1 MIFALDVGT
10 RKIAG
15 LIVVEEKGTIRIVD
29 SELIEHKTRTMFDGQ
44 VHDVL
49 GVAETVK
56 EVKERLESRNE
67 IELKEV
73 AVALAGRFL
82 KTQVGEA
89 ELDFSKTGHITRED
103 VMKLEI
109 EAVTKAQESVE
120 EDFFCVGYSVVE
132 YRLDGMWMKKLE
144 GHRGGK
150 AYVKVVSA
158 FLPVHVV
165 DSLMRVLETVGLT
178 PVHVTLEPIAAMDLT
193 VPEDLRYLNIALV
206 DVGAGTSDIAI
217 SKEGTVVAYGMI
229 PMAGDEIT
237 EAIGKKFLLDFQT
250 AEHVKRTV
258 FSEERVKV
266 KNILDREIELNA
278 REVSEAIKPIVD
290 QITTEISTV
299 VTELNGGAPSVVMVV
314 GGGAKVPGF
323 VESLARKMDLP
334 LDRVSLKSVESTGL
348 VEDLTGK
355 VKGSEYITPVGI
367 AYSAM
372 RNRGSVFSQ
381 VFVNGV
387 PVKLMGGVGRYSVMQ
402 VLIQAG
408 YRFSSLVGGEMISFE
423 LNGKTLLRPKRRT
436 SVKIFVNGEEA
447 NLSSR
452 VKHGDRIDIQTEE
465 EKTPL
470 RIKDL
475 VKPVKVKLPDGGVEE
490 VFPEIVKNGTPVPPD
505 ADVEEG
511 DVVSFPEKIKI
522 SEIKSKISY
531 GKTRIV
537 VNGEEKWI
545 SLVNFD
551 LLKGGVPLKDDEEVP
566 LGEEIDL
573 VEKGRKK
580 LEEALEVPH
589 ITVSFNGEL
598 KKIPLKILHRID
610 EERVELKDFKPMVI
624 DLLKDLKLDGLRDY
638 ELLKNGR
645 RAMFTELL
653 EDGDVIEFRI
663 KK

>member
-258 FSEERVKV
+258 F
-266 KNILDREIELNA
+266 
-278 REVSEAIKPIVD
+278 
-290 QITTEISTV
+290 
-299 VTELNGGAPSVVMVV
+299 
-314 GGGAKVPGF
+314 
-323 VESLARKMDLP
+323 
-334 LDRVSLKSVESTGL
+334 
-348 VEDLTGK
+348 
-355 VKGSEYITPVGI
+355 
-367 AYSAM
+367 
-372 RNRGSVFSQ
+372 
-381 VFVNGV
+381 
-387 PVKLMGGVGRYSVMQ
+387 
-402 VLIQAG
+402 
-408 YRFSSLVGGEMISFE
+408 
-423 LNGKTLLRPKRRT
+423 
-436 SVKIFVNGEEA
+436 
-447 NLSSR
+447 
-452 VKHGDRIDIQTEE
+452 
-465 EKTPL
+465 
-470 RIKDL
+470 
-475 VKPVKVKLPDGGVEE
+475 
-490 VFPEIVKNGTPVPPD
+490 
-505 ADVEEG
+505 
-511 DVVSFPEKIKI
+511 
-522 SEIKSKISY
+522 
-531 GKTRIV
+531 
-537 VNGEEKWI
+537 
-545 SLVNFD
+545 
-551 LLKGGVPLKDDEEVP
+551 
-566 LGEEIDL
+566 
-573 VEKGRKK
+573 RKK
-580 LEEALEVPH
+580 E
-589 ITVSFNGEL
+589 
-598 KKIPLKILHRID
+598 
-610 EERVELKDFKPMVI
+610 
-624 DLLKDLKLDGLRDY
+624 
-638 ELLKNGR
+638 
-645 RAMFTELL
+645 
-653 EDGDVIEFRI
+653 
-663 KK
+663 